1 MKVIKPGL
9 IATTLT
15 RVRDRVISESA
26 GRYCE
31 YLLAAQGCL
40 ALSPLKQK

>member
-15 RVRDRVISESA
+15 RDRDRVMGESA
-26 GRYCE
+26 GPYCE

-40 ALSPLKQK
+40 ALSPLEQR